1 MSQVSVFQLIEK
13 MGLSRTDLVEKVAII
28 TGAGQGIGKE
38 LARALA
44 WLGAKVIIAEIAD
57 TGKEVEKI
65 IRSEGGEAIFIK
77 TDVSEEKSMKDLAKK
92 AFMNYGKVDILV
104 NNAIV
109 FTFGTILDQPHK
121 NWEKVFNVNL
131 KGAILGIKLFLP
143 GMLERKNGVIVT
155 ITSDE
160 GTTFFAPYSASKAS
174 LQSLGYSLAGEL
186 SDDCGVSTFVFEP
199 GMVDTPG
206 GKEAF
211 SKLAPL
217 YNITFEEFIKLGSVG
232 GFEGMMPV
240 EYSAAGFAYTIVH
253 AKEYHGQS
261 ADPFRPLGKFGLL
274 PEAKKP
280 EIFQPPSAESLSNSL
295 NSAIELKEVL
305 EAVKKE
311 TEELNFFA
319 KKWVLRVYAK
329 RTSLT
334 IQDWLDT
341 INELIEH
348 LQEKQ
353 LNTFY
358 KKRSWLNSIL
368 KKLETNFEKTKEDA
382 KGYIKDADK
391 LAEALNVIEY
401 RRNIVQSLI
410 DTLKLI

>member
-1 MSQVSVFQLIEK
+1 MSHVALIQLIQK
-13 MGLSRTDLVEKVAII
+13 MGLSQTDLVEKVAII
-28 TGAGQGIGKE
+28 TGAGRGIGKE

-57 TGKEVEKI
+57 TGKEVENL
-65 IRSEGGEAIFIK
+65 IRSEGGEALFIK
-77 TDVSEEKSMKDLAKK
+77 TDVSDEKNMKSLAEK
-92 AFMNYGKVDILV
+92 AFQKYGKVDILV
-104 NNAIV
+104 NNAII
-109 FTFGTILDQPHK
+109 FTFGSILDQLPEDWK
-121 NWEKVFNVNL
+121 KVFDVNL
-131 KGAILGIKLFLP
+131 IGAILGIKLFLP
-143 GMLERKNGVIVT
+143 GMLKRKDGVIVT

-160 GTTFFAPYSASKAS
+160 GTAYFAPYSASKAA

-186 SDDCGVSTFVFEP
+186 SDDCGVSTFVFGP
-199 GMVDTPG
+199 GMVDTLG
-206 GKEAF
+206 GNEAF

-280 EIFQPPSAESLSNSL
+280 EISQPSSAESMSNAL
-295 NSAIELKEVL
+295 NSANELKKVL

-329 RTSLT
+329 RTSLS

-341 INELIEH
+341 INELIEQ
-348 LQEKQ
+348 LQEKE
-353 LNTFY
+353 LNTFH
-358 KKRSWLNSIL
+358 KNRSWLNSIL
-368 KKLETNFEKTKEDA
+368 KKLEINFEQTKEDA
-382 KGYIKDADK
+382 EGYIKDAEK
-391 LAEALNVIEY
+391 LTEALKVIEY
-401 RRNIVQSLI
+401 RKNTVHSLI
-410 DTLKLI
+410 DALKLI

>member
-160 GTTFFAPYSASKAS
+160 GTTFFAPYSASKAA

-261 ADPFRPLGKFGLL
+261 ADHFRPLGKFGLL

>member
-1 MSQVSVFQLIEK
+1 MSHVALIQLIQK
-13 MGLSRTDLVEKVAII
+13 MGLSQTDLVEKVAII
-28 TGAGQGIGKE
+28 NGAGRGIGKE

-57 TGKEVEKI
+57 TGKEVENL
-65 IRSEGGEAIFIK
+65 IRSEGGEALFIK
-77 TDVSEEKSMKDLAKK
+77 TDVSDEKNMKSLAEK
-92 AFMNYGKVDILV
+92 AFQKYGKVDILV
-104 NNAIV
+104 NNAII
-109 FTFGTILDQPHK
+109 FTFGSILDQLPEDWK
-121 NWEKVFNVNL
+121 KVFDVNL
-131 KGAILGIKLFLP
+131 IGAILGIKLFLP
-143 GMLERKNGVIVT
+143 GMLKRKDGVIVT

-160 GTTFFAPYSASKAS
+160 GTAYFAPYSASKAA

-186 SDDCGVSTFVFEP
+186 SDDCGVSTFVFGP
-199 GMVDTPG
+199 GMVDTLG
-206 GKEAF
+206 GNEAF

-280 EIFQPPSAESLSNSL
+280 EISQPSSAESMSNAL
-295 NSAIELKEVL
+295 NSANELKKVL

-329 RTSLT
+329 RTSLS

-341 INELIEH
+341 INELIEQ
-348 LQEKQ
+348 LQEKE
-353 LNTFY
+353 LNTFH
-358 KKRSWLNSIL
+358 KNRSWLNSIL
-368 KKLETNFEKTKEDA
+368 KKLEINFEQTKEDA
-382 KGYIKDADK
+382 EGYIKDAEK
-391 LAEALNVIEY
+391 LTEALKVIEY
-401 RRNIVQSLI
+401 RKNTVHSLI
-410 DTLKLI
+410 DALKLI